1 MKTLILPQVNGS
13 DKYTEIDVQARII
26 SAETACH
33 KASFFLAMNVGHLLR
48 AENPK
53 LLLDKDALEWQLEVV
68 LTSPSGKPAQH
79 VGYIY
84 LSAQDGSVLTT
95 EETIETLTTLANAGT
110 AN

>member
-1 MKTLILPQVNGS
+1 MKTLILPEVNGD

-33 KASFFLAMNVGHLLR
+33 KASFFLAMNAGHLLR

-53 LLLDKDALEWQLEVV
+53 LLLDNDTLKWQLEVV

-79 VGYIY
+79 ASYIY
-84 LSAQDGSVLTT
+84 LSAQDGSVLAT
-95 EETIETLTTLANAGT
+95 EETIESLTTLANADT

>member
-1 MKTLILPQVNGS
+1 MTTLILPKVNGS
-13 DKYTEIDVQARII
+13 DEYTEIDVQARII

-68 LTSPSGKPAQH
+68 LTSPSGKPPQH
-79 VGYIY
+79 ISHVN
-84 LSAQDGSVLTT
+84 LSAKDGSVLAV
-95 EETIETLTTLANAGT
+95 EETIETLTALANAGT
-110 AN
+110 TN